1 MGMIICEVHGMTG
14 IEPFIDAQI
23 ANNIMLDYQGLPLE
37 EEKNIFLVILQLIFD
52 ESEGIESFNLHYY
65 ISEKNIHKYKLK
77 HSYSITTDE
86 DEDKFNRMTPE
97 FSGICGKCFEDYI
110 QKYNI
115 EIVREWTIGD
125 M

>member
-1 MGMIICEVHGMTG
+1 MGIVICKLHGEIG
-14 IEPFIDAQI
+14 VKPFIDVKI

-37 EEKNIFLVILQLIFD
+37 KEKNIFLVIVQYIFN
-52 ESEGIESFNLHYY
+52 ESEGIESFNLNYY

-77 HSYSITTDE
+77 HLYLITTDE
-86 DEDKFNRMTPE
+86 EEDKFDRMIPE
-97 FSGICGKCFEDYI
+97 LSGVCGKCFEDYI

-115 EIVREWTIGD
+115 EIVREWIIGD